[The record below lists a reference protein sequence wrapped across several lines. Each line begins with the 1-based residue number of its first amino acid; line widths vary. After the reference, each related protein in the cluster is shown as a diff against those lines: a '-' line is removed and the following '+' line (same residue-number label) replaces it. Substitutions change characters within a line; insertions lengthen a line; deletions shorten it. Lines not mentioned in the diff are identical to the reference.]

1 MSEASHIHP
10 ERKNTSSGESVT
22 IRREERVWMWRL
34 SISITIIL
42 ILAGLV
48 IGCLKPGPI
57 TGAILP
63 IGVTLWWLLYKL
75 ANRLDQQA

>member
-1 MSEASHIHP
+1 MVGCP
-10 ERKNTSSGESVT
+10 KQW
-22 IRREERVWMWRL
+22 VWTL
-34 SISITIIL
+34 AVSITVII

-48 IGCLKPGPI
+48 IGYLKPGPI

-75 ANRLDQQA
+75 ADRLDRQA